1 MQAEENPERLS
12 LFRRCG
18 ACLLE
23 RTPRRG
29 HELPWCCLREIG
41 QLLSPVHEY
50 TSTAPAAGVESRR
63 QDLVCRPVTKRCVR
77 IPAPRVRC
85 QLQRN
90 FQPLGGF
97 ERGALPPRPFSQG
110 EHCAPLLLKHDRA
123 FSSFRSL
130 GVKRPPFTRP
140 RNPSPRVQK

>member
-1 MQAEENPERLS
+1 MEAEENPERLS

-50 TSTAPAAGVESRR
+50 TSTAPTPELGNVA
-63 QDLVCRPVTKRCVR
+63 LRPLRC
-77 IPAPRVRC
+77 
-85 QLQRN
+85 
-90 FQPLGGF
+90 
-97 ERGALPPRPFSQG
+97 
-110 EHCAPLLLKHDRA
+110 
-123 FSSFRSL
+123 
-130 GVKRPPFTRP
+130 
-140 RNPSPRVQK
+140 